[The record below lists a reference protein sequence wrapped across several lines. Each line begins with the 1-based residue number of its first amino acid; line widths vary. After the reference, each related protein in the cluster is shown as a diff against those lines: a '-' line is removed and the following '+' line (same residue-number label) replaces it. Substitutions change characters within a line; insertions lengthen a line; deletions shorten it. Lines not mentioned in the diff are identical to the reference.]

1 MIQKVSEIN
10 NKIVL
15 HYINEEKYKS
25 NIIAVFLTVPLLR
38 ETVTINTLIPAV
50 LKRGTSKYPSMQK
63 LEIHL
68 EEMYGSTLSA
78 SVDKTG
84 NNHIL
89 KFYTET
95 IKDEI
100 VGENLFEKSVQN
112 ISELMFS
119 PYLENGI
126 FSNEYVNQ
134 EKEILHTVINNK
146 VNNKSSYARGRC
158 IESLCGDDGYGM
170 YTYGYVQD
178 LKNIN
183 AASIYNQYI
192 DVLKTAKI
200 DIFVCSNKSEEEV
213 KDTLEKYFNYDILSQ
228 RENIYIP
235 KQTYIPSVEKTKE
248 IKESLDVVQGNLLF
262 GLTITNIEKLD
273 KNAIIVLNA
282 LLGVGTNS
290 KLFINV
296 REKEHLAYDA
306 SSSYIRNT
314 NIISAYAGI
323 EIKNYDK
330 AVEFI
335 KKEILDLKKGNISK
349 RELADAKSIITYS
362 YNSLSD
368 SPYRV
373 INFYFDKSI
382 SNDNI
387 SIDECIKLINKV
399 KVSDI
404 VNAAKKLNLN
414 VIYYLTNEQNGG
426 AV

>member
-1 MIQKVSEIN
+1 MTQKVSEMK

-15 HYINEEKYKS
+15 HYIKEEKYKS

-50 LKRGTSKYPSMQK
+50 LKRGTSKFNDMQK
-63 LEIHL
+63 LEKHL
-68 EEMYGSTLSA
+68 EDMYGSTLSA

-100 VGENLFEKSVQN
+100 VGENLFEKSIEN
-112 ISELMFS
+112 ISEIIFS

-134 EKEILHTVINNK
+134 EKEILNTVINNK

-158 IESLCGDDGYGM
+158 IENLCGKDGYGM
-170 YTYGYVQD
+170 YTYGYTED

-183 AASIYNQYI
+183 AASIFNQYMEI
-192 DVLKTAKI
+192 LKTAKI
-200 DIFVCSNKSEEEV
+200 DIFVCTNKSEEEV
-213 KDTLEKYFNYDILSQ
+213 KLVVEKYFNYDILIQ
-228 RENIYIP
+228 RENIYEP
-235 KQTYIPSVEKTKE
+235 KQTYIPSVEKTNE
-248 IKESLDVVQGNLLF
+248 IKESMDVVQGNLLL
-262 GLTITNIEKLD
+262 GLTITNIEKFD
-273 KNAIIVLNA
+273 KNSIIVLNA

-290 KLFINV
+290 KLFRNI
-296 REKEHLAYDA
+296 REKEHLAYTA

-314 NIISAYAGI
+314 NIICAYAGI
-323 EIKNYDK
+323 EISNYQKTVDL
-330 AVEFI
+330 I
-335 KKEILDLKKGNISK
+335 KKELNDLRKGNISK

-368 SPYRV
+368 SPYSV
-373 INFYFDKSI
+373 INFYVDKSI
-382 SNDNI
+382 SNDNT
-387 SIDECIKLINKV
+387 SINECIKLINKV

-404 VNAAKKLNLN
+404 VNVAKKLNLN
-414 VIYYLTNEQNGG
+414 VIYYLRNDNNGG
-426 AV
+426 EI